1 MISAREQFWQGQT
14 FAFVGNSAKKGFPR
28 LSYGKSKKLGKT
40 AFAVDPSCD
49 AIDGDRAYPDFDA
62 LPHKVEAAVL
72 EVPREETAEWVKKA
86 ADAGIQRV
94 WIHMNRDT
102 PEALEIAKD
111 RLAAHWRL
119 CRHVREPR
127 AVVSLD
133 PQAHRQADEAVLSQH
148 SAQCLEDPA
157 STTVAP
163 PSVTFNI
170 VPLSERG
177 SRIR

>member
-1 MISAREQFWQGQT
+1 MISAREQFCQGQT

-111 RLAAHWRL
+111 RG
-119 CRHVREPR
+119 
-127 AVVSLD
+127 VSLLTG
-133 PQAHRQADEAVLSQH
+133 ACAVMYVSRGPSYH
-148 SAQCLEDPA
+148 SIHKLIAKLTKQY
-157 STTVAP
+157 
-163 PSVTFNI
+163 
-170 VPLSERG
+170 
-177 SRIR
+177 